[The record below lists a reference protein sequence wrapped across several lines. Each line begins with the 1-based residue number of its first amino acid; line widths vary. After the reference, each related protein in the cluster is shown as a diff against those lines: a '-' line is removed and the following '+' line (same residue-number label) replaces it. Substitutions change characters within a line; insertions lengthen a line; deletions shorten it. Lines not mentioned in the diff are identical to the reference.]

1 MLRTSRLWFCP
12 IAAHT
17 LSLTGQCS
25 RLSFRRFLQTFNKSA
40 RPKNN
45 TDQHLH
51 TKFKTTAEMSLG
63 IIMLYSTYYSNKNIN
78 MIITDYVWLSVC
90 AFSIWKTVIHHQK
103 ASACTFIYKRLNAW
117 QMAVIVWRPQNLMSD
132 WWHWHQMPSVYT
144 YFHL

>member
-17 LSLTGQCS
+17 LSLTVQCS

-40 RPKNN
+40 RPENN

-51 TKFKTTAEMSLG
+51 TKFKTTAEMNLG
-63 IIMLYSTYYSNKNIN
+63 IVMLHSSYCSNKSMN
-78 MIITDYVWLSVC
+78 MIITDYVWLSVH
-90 AFSIWKTVIHHQK
+90 AFSTWKTVLHHQK
-103 ASACTFIYKRLNAW
+103 ALACTFTYERLNAW

-132 WWHWHQMPSVYT
+132 WWHWHQMTSTYT
-144 YFHL
+144 YFQL